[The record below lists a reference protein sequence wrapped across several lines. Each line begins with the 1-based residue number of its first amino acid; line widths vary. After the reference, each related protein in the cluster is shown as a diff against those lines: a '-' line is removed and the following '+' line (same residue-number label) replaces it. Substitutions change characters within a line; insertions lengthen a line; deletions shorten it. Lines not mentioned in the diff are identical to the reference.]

1 MMLLAAVLW
10 GSYTALTKRLVD
22 RASPLPITFFG
33 VLAALP
39 VLLGVGAAYES
50 TVSWE
55 AVDGWAVGSLLF
67 SGGLAVGLMFVLWNQ
82 GIRRVGSS
90 STAVYYY
97 LVPVVALIAGAIL
110 LGEPITVVQLAGG
123 ALIIGGLVLV
133 RRSK

>member
-1 MMLLAAVLW
+1 MD
-10 GSYTALTKRLVD
+10 GRAL
-22 RASPLPITFFG
+22 
-33 VLAALP
+33 
-39 VLLGVGAAYES
+39 GA
-50 TVSWE
+50 
-55 AVDGWAVGSLLF
+55 LLF
-67 SGGLAVGLMFVLWNQ
+67 SGGLAVVLMFVLWNQ

-97 LVPVVALIAGAIL
+97 LVPVVALIAGAVL